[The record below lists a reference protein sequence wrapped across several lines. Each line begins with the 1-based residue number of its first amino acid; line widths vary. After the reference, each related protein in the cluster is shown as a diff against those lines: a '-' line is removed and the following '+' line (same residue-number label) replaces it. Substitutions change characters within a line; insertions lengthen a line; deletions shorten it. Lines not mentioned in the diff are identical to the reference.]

1 MLNSRPLSYVSVDD
15 LDEPLTPSH
24 LLSGRR
30 ILSLPDDLYCEPDE
44 ENFDVE
50 PSTLTRR
57 LMHINKTLDRFW
69 KRWRQE
75 YLLELRESHR
85 YHRGHA
91 NPSQVSVGDVVIVH
105 SADQPRGFWRLGR
118 VKEVLVG
125 RDEKIRGAVLRVA
138 GKGRQ
143 AKQLQR
149 PLQLLYPLEICAP
162 PCESNPSESELEL
175 EQSAG
180 VTVTPGDGQNP
191 SQKTPQIDC
200 SPVEPQCLLRCSRR
214 AAAIEARD
222 RLMAQALSQTNDDD
236 V

>member
-1 MLNSRPLSYVSVDD
+1 M
-15 LDEPLTPSH
+15 
-24 LLSGRR
+24 
-30 ILSLPDDLYCEPDE
+30 SLPNHLYCEPDE

-57 LMHINKTLDRFW
+57 LVHINKTLDRFW

-75 YLLELRESHR
+75 YLLELRESHC

-91 NPSQVSVGDVVIVH
+91 NPSQVSVGDIVIVH
-105 SADQPRGFWRLGR
+105 SADRPRGFWRLGR
-118 VKEVLVG
+118 VKKVLVG

-138 GKGRQ
+138 SKGRQ

-162 PCESNPSESELEL
+162 PCESKPSETELEDS
-175 EQSAG
+175 EQSAS
-180 VTVTPGDGQNP
+180 VTVSPGNGQNP
-191 SQKTPQIDC
+191 RQENPQEDRSQ
-200 SPVEPQCLLRCSRR
+200 VEPQCPLHQSRC

-222 RLMAQALSQTNDDD
+222 RLMAQALSQTKENDL
-236 V
+236 

>member
-1 MLNSRPLSYVSVDD
+1 MLITVIEVEGVLNSRPLSYMSVDN

-30 ILSLPDDLYCEPDE
+30 ILSLPHHLYCKPDE
-44 ENFDVE
+44 ENFDIE

-57 LMHINKTLDRFW
+57 LVHINKTLDRFW

-85 YHRGHA
+85 YNRGHA
-91 NPSQVSVGDVVIVH
+91 NPSQVSVGDIVIVH

-118 VKEVLVG
+118 VNEVLVG

-138 GKGRQ
+138 GKGRR

-149 PLQLLYPLEICAP
+149 QLQLL
-162 PCESNPSESELEL
+162 
-175 EQSAG
+175 
-180 VTVTPGDGQNP
+180 
-191 SQKTPQIDC
+191 
-200 SPVEPQCLLRCSRR
+200 
-214 AAAIEARD
+214 
-222 RLMAQALSQTNDDD
+222 
-236 V
+236 